1 MITTSTSA
9 GHRRRGVLAGS
20 IALVAVLA
28 LAACQSGGKKGSG
41 GGGTAATDDGTTLT
55 LWTRAPTQAFTQSLV
70 DAYNS
75 SHKNKVKL
83 TAFPA
88 DSYQQKVASAAGAK
102 QLPDILAADVV
113 YAPNYAS
120 KGIFAD
126 ITDRVNSLP
135 YKDKLAPAHVKAATF
150 DGKIYAVPHDLDMS
164 VLYYNKVLFQK
175 AGLDP
180 NTPPA
185 TMQEVYEDA
194 VKINKLGGGVHGY
207 FFGGDCPGCMLFT
220 TWPMIWADGGTVIND
235 KGDASTID
243 NDKAAAIYTLY
254 RKMFT
259 EGLTPASV
267 KSENGP
273 TWTQAFG
280 EGKIGI
286 QPFGATALQTMK
298 EGPAL
303 EIGAAP
309 IPGLNGGKSS
319 FVGGDVL
326 GVTSTSK
333 HDAQAWDF
341 VSWTL
346 SDRAQVEVVAKN
358 KNSPVRSDLAN
369 NKYAA
374 QDPRLVTFNQL
385 STEGQTPI
393 SVNFGATYNDPNGP
407 WTATVFDAVF
417 GSEDPAAELKSH
429 NDQISQSLAGGG

>member
-1 MITTSTSA
+1 MVSSI
-9 GHRRRGVLAGS
+9 GRRGVLAS
-20 IALVAVLA
+20 VLVAALA
-28 LAACQSGGKKGSG
+28 LTACQGGSKKGGGSG
-41 GGGTAATDDGTTLT
+41 GTKAADDGTTLT

-75 SHKNKVKL
+75 SHKNQVKL

-102 QLPDILAADVV
+102 QLPDILASDVV

-126 ITDRVNSLP
+126 LTDRVNTLP
-135 YKDKLAPAHVKAATF
+135 YKDKLAPGHVKAATF
-150 DGKIYAVPHDLDMS
+150 DGKLYAVPHDLDMS
-164 VLYYNKVLFQK
+164 VLFYNKVLFQK

-180 NTPPA
+180 NTPPT
-185 TMQEVYEDA
+185 TMQQVYDDA

-243 NDKAAAIYTLY
+243 NPQAAAIYSLY
-254 RKMFT
+254 RKMFS

-273 TWTQAFG
+273 TWTQAFTD
-280 EGKIGI
+280 GKIGI

-303 EIGAAP
+303 QVGVSP
-309 IPGLNGGKSS
+309 VPGLNGGKSS
-319 FVGGDVL
+319 FVGGDVI
-326 GVTSTSK
+326 GITSTSK
-333 HDAQAWDF
+333 HTDQAWDF
-341 VSWTL
+341 ISWTL
-346 SDRAQVEVVAKN
+346 SDQAQVEVIAKN
-358 KNSPVRSDLAN
+358 KNSPVRSDLAS

-393 SVNFGATYNDPNGP
+393 SVNFGQTYNDPNGP
-407 WTATVFDAVF
+407 WTSAVFDAVF
-417 GSEDPAAELKSH
+417 GSKEPAQELDDH
-429 NDQISQSLAGGG
+429 NGSISASLSGGG

>member
-1 MITTSTSA
+1 MVTSMTSVGRRWRSVVA
-9 GHRRRGVLAGS
+9 GVV
-20 IALVAVLA
+20 ALVAALA
-28 LAACQSGGKKGSG
+28 LAACQGGSSKSGGG
-41 GGGTAATDDGTTLT
+41 GGGTAAKDDGTTLT

-102 QLPDILAADVV
+102 RLPDILASDVV

-126 ITDRVNSLP
+126 LTSRVNTLP
-135 YKDKLAPAHVKAATF
+135 FKDALAPGHIKAATF
-150 DGKIYAVPHDLDMS
+150 DGKLFAVPHDLDMS
-164 VLYYNKVLFQK
+164 VLFYNKVLFKK

-180 NTPPA
+180 DKPPT
-185 TMQEVYEDA
+185 TMQEVYQDA
-194 VKINKLGGGVHGY
+194 VKINKLGGSTHGY

-243 NDKAAAIYTLY
+243 NPQAVDVYTLY
-254 RKMFT
+254 RKFVQQ
-259 EGLTPASV
+259 GLVPASV

-303 EIGAAP
+303 QIGVAP

-319 FVGGDVL
+319 FVGGDVI
-326 GVTSTSK
+326 GIASTSS
-333 HDAQAWDF
+333 HAAQAWDF
-341 VSWTL
+341 ISWTL
-346 SDRAQVEVVAKN
+346 SDQAQTEIVAKN
-358 KNSPVRSDLAN
+358 KNSPVRSDLAS
-369 NKYAA
+369 NKYASE
-374 QDPRLVTFNQL
+374 DPRLVTFNQL

-393 SVNFGATYNDPNGP
+393 SVNFGQTYNDPNGP
-407 WTATVFDAVF
+407 WTSAVFDAVF
-417 GSEDPAAELKSH
+417 GSKDAGAELQDH
-429 NDQISQSLAGGG
+429 NGKISDSLSGK

>member
-1 MITTSTSA
+1 MVTSMTSV
-9 GHRRRGVLAGS
+9 GRRWRSVLAGVV
-20 IALVAVLA
+20 ALVAALA
-28 LAACQSGGKKGSG
+28 LAACQGGSSGGGG
-41 GGGTAATDDGTTLT
+41 GGGTAAKDDGTKLT
-55 LWTRAPTQAFTQSLV
+55 MWTRAATQAFTQSLV
-70 DAYNS
+70 DEYNKT
-75 SHKNKVKL
+75 HKNQVKL
-83 TAFPA
+83 TAFPN

-102 QLPDILAADVV
+102 QLPDILASDVA
-113 YAPNYAS
+113 YAANYAS
-120 KGIFAD
+120 KGVFAD
-126 ITDRVNSLP
+126 LTDRVDTLP
-135 YKDKLAPAHVKAATF
+135 FKDKLAPSHVKAATF

-164 VLYYNKVLFQK
+164 VLFYNKVLFEK

-180 NTPPA
+180 NTPPT
-185 TMQEVYEDA
+185 TMQEVYQDA
-194 VKINKLGGGVHGY
+194 VKINKLGGATHGY

-220 TWPMIWADGGTVIND
+220 TWPMIWADGGTIMND

-243 NDKAAAIYTLY
+243 NSQAAGVYSLY
-254 RKMFT
+254 RKMYS

-273 TWTQAFG
+273 TWTQAFT

-303 EIGAAP
+303 QVGVAP

-326 GVTSTSK
+326 GTTATSK
-333 HDAQAWDF
+333 HADQSWDF
-341 VSWTL
+341 IKWTL
-346 SDRAQVEVVAKN
+346 SDQAQVEVVAKN

-393 SVNFGATYNDPNGP
+393 AINFGPTYLDPNGP
-407 WTATVFDAVF
+407 WTATVHDAVF
-417 GSEDPAAELKSH
+417 GGKDAAAELQDH
-429 NDQISQSLAGGG
+429 NGKITDSLSAK

>member
-126 ITDRVNSLP
+126 ITNRVNALP
-135 YKDKLAPAHVKAATF
+135 FKDKLAPGHVKAATF

-164 VLYYNKVLFQK
+164 VLFYNKVLFQK

-180 NTPPA
+180 NTPPT

-194 VKINKLGGGVHGY
+194 VKINKLGGGIHGY

-220 TWPMIWADGGTVIND
+220 TWPMIWADGGSVIND
-235 KGDASTID
+235 KGDASAIA
-243 NDKAAAIYTLY
+243 NPQAAAIYTLY
-254 RKMFT
+254 RKMFS
-259 EGLTPASV
+259 EGITPASV

-273 TWTQAFG
+273 TWTQAFTD
-280 EGKIGI
+280 GKIGI
-286 QPFGATALQTMK
+286 QPFGTTALQLMK

-303 EIGAAP
+303 QAGVAP
-309 IPGLNGGKSS
+309 IPGVNGGKSS
-319 FVGGDVL
+319 FVGGDVI
-326 GVTSTSK
+326 GTTATSK
-333 HDAQAWDF
+333 HADQAWDF
-341 VSWTL
+341 ISWTL
-346 SDRAQVEVVAKN
+346 SDNAQVEVVAKN
-358 KNSPVRSDLAN
+358 KNATVRTDLAS
-369 NKYAA
+369 NKYSA

-385 STEGQTPI
+385 SSFGQTPI

-407 WTATVFDAVF
+407 WTSTVFDSVF
-417 GSEDPAAELKSH
+417 GNQDPAAELQSH
-429 NDQISQSLAGGG
+429 NDKISQSLAGGS